1 KIAMV
6 KVCNRLKN
14 ENTDARLVLQIH
26 DELIVEADKSCAEY
40 AAKILKQEM
49 ENAAR
54 LRVPLEVSVNI
65 GESWYEAK
73 G

>member
-1 KIAMV
+1 MV